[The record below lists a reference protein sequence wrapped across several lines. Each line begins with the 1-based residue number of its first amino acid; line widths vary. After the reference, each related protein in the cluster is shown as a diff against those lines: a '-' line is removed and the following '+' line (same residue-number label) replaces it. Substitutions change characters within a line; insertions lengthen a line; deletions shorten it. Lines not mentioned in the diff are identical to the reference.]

1 MKTPIKVPTLSE
13 SISEVTVIQWFK
25 QQGDAVKADDPDDP
39 ILELE
44 TDKANME
51 VTAPVSGVLSEIVA
65 KADSSV
71 NADAVLGYIDESGAA
86 AMPAKTD
93 PVKTDPIKDEA
104 SPTASPPPPPPI
116 PSVEGKP
123 LSPAAGKLARE
134 HEIDPVTISGTG
146 KDGRVLKSDVVAA
159 AAPSKTP
166 STPPAAPKPTPT
178 PEPKPT
184 PEPMPT
190 PKPPQPVGAREE
202 RVAMTK
208 LRRVIARRLKDAQNT
223 AASLTTFNEAD
234 MSAVIALRK
243 EYQERFQER
252 YDVRLG
258 FMGFFVRA
266 AIAALRDIPALN
278 AKIDGDDIVY
288 RDYYNISVAVATD
301 SGLVTPVLREAQD
314 MSLAQI
320 ETTIGTLAKRAREG
334 SLQLAELQDGTFTIT
349 NGGLYG
355 SMLSTPIL
363 NMPQS
368 GILGMHSIQ
377 QRPVARNG
385 EIVIRPMMY
394 LALSYDHRI
403 VDGREAV
410 TFLVRVKENIEDP
423 QRLLLDI

>member
-1 MKTPIKVPTLSE
+1 
-13 SISEVTVIQWFK
+13 
-25 QQGDAVKADDPDDP
+25 
-39 ILELE
+39 
-44 TDKANME
+44 
-51 VTAPVSGVLSEIVA
+51 
-65 KADSSV
+65 
-71 NADAVLGYIDESGAA
+71 
-86 AMPAKTD
+86 
-93 PVKTDPIKDEA
+93 
-104 SPTASPPPPPPI
+104 
-116 PSVEGKP
+116 
-123 LSPAAGKLARE
+123 
-134 HEIDPVTISGTG
+134 
-146 KDGRVLKSDVVAA
+146 
-159 AAPSKTP
+159 
-166 STPPAAPKPTPT
+166 
-178 PEPKPT
+178 
-184 PEPMPT
+184 MPT

>member
-25 QQGDAVKADDPDDP
+25 KPGDAVKADDPDDP

-65 KADSSV
+65 KADASV
-71 NADAVLGYIDESGAA
+71 NADAILGYIDEGGTAA
-86 AMPAKTD
+86 APTKTEPAKEDAPAAAT
-93 PVKTDPIKDEA
+93 PPTEPAPAPAPADE
-104 SPTASPPPPPPI
+104 S
-116 PSVEGKP
+116 KP
-123 LSPAAGKLARE
+123 LSPAAEKLARE
-134 HEIDPVTISGTG
+134 RKIDPAGITGTG
-146 KDGRVLKSDVVAA
+146 KDGRITKGDVLAA
-159 AAPSKTP
+159 AESPKTSP
-166 STPPAAPKPTPT
+166 TPPAPPASTSPASSATPPAPPRPA
-178 PEPKPT
+178 
-184 PEPMPT
+184 
-190 PKPPQPVGAREE
+190 GAREE

-252 YDVRLG
+252 YGVRLG

-301 SGLVTPVLREAQD
+301 SGLVTPVLHEAQE

-320 ETTIGTLAKRAREG
+320 ETSIGTLAKRARDG
-334 SLQLAELQDGTFTIT
+334 ALQLAELQDGTFTIT

-385 EIVIRPMMY
+385 EVVIRPMMY

-410 TFLVRVKENIEDP
+410 TFLVRIKENIEDP
-423 QRLLLDI
+423 QRMLLDI

>member
-25 QQGDAVKADDPDDP
+25 KPGDAVKADDPDDP
-39 ILELE
+39 VLELE

-71 NADAVLGYIDESGAA
+71 NADAILGYIDESGAA
-86 AMPAKTD
+86 AAPAKTK
-93 PVKTDPIKDEA
+93 PAEKDA
-104 SPTASPPPPPPI
+104 PAAPKSPPPSPAPVPPPAADESR
-116 PSVEGKP
+116 PP
-123 LSPAAGKLARE
+123 SPAAGKLARE
-134 HEIDPVTISGTG
+134 NQIDPATIAGTG
-146 KDGRVLKSDVVAA
+146 KDGRVTKGDVLATMSQ
-159 AAPSKTP
+159 PKTSPTPPTP
-166 STPPAAPKPTPT
+166 STSPAAPAPASP
-178 PEPKPT
+178 PPA
-184 PEPMPT
+184 
-190 PKPPQPVGAREE
+190 PQPAGAREE

-208 LRRVIARRLKDAQNT
+208 LRKVIARRLKDAQNT

-252 YDVRLG
+252 YGVRLG

-301 SGLVTPVLREAQD
+301 SGLVTPVLREAQE

-320 ETTIGTLAKRAREG
+320 ESSIGTLAKRAREG
-334 SLQLAELQDGTFTIT
+334 SLQITELQEGTFTIT

-423 QRLLLDI
+423 RRLLLDI

>member
-25 QQGDAVKADDPDDP
+25 KPGDAVKADNPDDP
-39 ILELE
+39 VLELE

-71 NADAVLGYIDESGAA
+71 SADAILGYIDESGAA
-86 AMPAKTD
+86 AAPTKTESAKED
-93 PVKTDPIKDEA
+93 A
-104 SPTASPPPPPPI
+104 PTAPPPPPAPA
-116 PSVEGKP
+116 PSPTPADKSKP
-123 LSPAAGKLARE
+123 PSPAAGKLARE
-134 HEIDPVTISGTG
+134 NQIDPATISGTG
-146 KDGRVLKSDVVAA
+146 KDGRVTKGDVLATMA
-159 AAPSKTP
+159 LPKTP
-166 STPPAAPKPTPT
+166 STPPDDPAPASLSPA
-178 PEPKPT
+178 
-184 PEPMPT
+184 
-190 PKPPQPVGAREE
+190 PQPVGAREE

-208 LRRVIARRLKDAQNT
+208 LRKVIARRLKDAQNT

-252 YDVRLG
+252 YGVRLG

-288 RDYYNISVAVATD
+288 RDHYNISVAVATD

-320 ETTIGTLAKRAREG
+320 EASIGALAKRAREG
-334 SLQLAELQDGTFTIT
+334 SLQITELQEGTFTIT

-385 EIVIRPMMY
+385 EVVIRPMMY

>member
-1 MKTPIKVPTLSE
+1 MKTPIKVPALSE

-25 QQGDAVKADDPDDP
+25 KPGDAVKADDPDDP

-71 NADAVLGYIDESGAA
+71 NADAILGYIDEGGTAA
-86 AMPAKTD
+86 AATKTEPAKED
-93 PVKTDPIKDEA
+93 APA
-104 SPTASPPPPPPI
+104 PTTPPPPAPTPA
-116 PSVEGKP
+116 PTPMDESKP
-123 LSPAAGKLARE
+123 FSPAAGKLARE
-134 HEIDPVTISGTG
+134 HAINPAGITGTG
-146 KDGRVLKSDVVAA
+146 KDGRITKSDVLAA
-159 AAPSKTP
+159 ATPPKTP
-166 STPPAAPKPTPT
+166 SAPPPSPVPEPLPPTPR
-178 PEPKPT
+178 
-184 PEPMPT
+184 
-190 PKPPQPVGAREE
+190 QPAGAREE

-252 YDVRLG
+252 YGVRLG

-278 AKIDGDDIVY
+278 AKIDGEDIVY

-301 SGLVTPVLREAQD
+301 SGLVTPVLHETQE
-314 MSLAQI
+314 MSLARI
-320 ETTIGTLAKRAREG
+320 ETSIGTLAKRAREG
-334 SLQLAELQDGTFTIT
+334 SLQLAELQNGTFTIT

>member
-1 MKTPIKVPTLSE
+1 MKTPIKVPALSE

-25 QQGDAVKADDPDDP
+25 KPGDAVKADDPDDP

-71 NADAVLGYIDESGAA
+71 NADAILGYIDEGGTAA
-86 AMPAKTD
+86 VATKTEPAKED
-93 PVKTDPIKDEA
+93 APA
-104 SPTASPPPPPPI
+104 PTTPPPPAPTPA
-116 PSVEGKP
+116 PNPMDESKP
-123 LSPAAGKLARE
+123 FSPAAGKLARE
-134 HEIDPVTISGTG
+134 HAINPAGITGTG
-146 KDGRVLKSDVVAA
+146 KDGRITKSDVLAA
-159 AAPSKTP
+159 ATPPKTP
-166 STPPAAPKPTPT
+166 SAPPPSPEPLPPAPR
-178 PEPKPT
+178 
-184 PEPMPT
+184 
-190 PKPPQPVGAREE
+190 QPAGAREE

-252 YDVRLG
+252 YGVRLG

-278 AKIDGDDIVY
+278 AKIDGEDIVY

-301 SGLVTPVLREAQD
+301 SGLVTPVLHETQE
-314 MSLAQI
+314 MSLARI
-320 ETTIGTLAKRAREG
+320 ETSIGTLAKRAREG
-334 SLQLAELQDGTFTIT
+334 SLQLAELQNGTFTIT

-410 TFLVRVKENIEDP
+410 TFLVRIKENIEDP

>member
-1 MKTPIKVPTLSE
+1 
-13 SISEVTVIQWFK
+13 
-25 QQGDAVKADDPDDP
+25 
-39 ILELE
+39 
-44 TDKANME
+44 
-51 VTAPVSGVLSEIVA
+51 
-65 KADSSV
+65 
-71 NADAVLGYIDESGAA
+71 
-86 AMPAKTD
+86 
-93 PVKTDPIKDEA
+93 
-104 SPTASPPPPPPI
+104 
-116 PSVEGKP
+116 
-123 LSPAAGKLARE
+123 
-134 HEIDPVTISGTG
+134 
-146 KDGRVLKSDVVAA
+146 
-159 AAPSKTP
+159 
-166 STPPAAPKPTPT
+166 
-178 PEPKPT
+178 
-184 PEPMPT
+184 
-190 PKPPQPVGAREE
+190 
-202 RVAMTK
+202 MTK

-266 AIAALRDIPALN
+266 VIAALRDIPALN

-301 SGLVTPVLREAQD
+301 AGLVTPVLREAQD

-334 SLQLAELQDGTFTIT
+334 TLQLAELQDGTFTIT

-377 QRPVARNG
+377 QRPVACNG

>member
-25 QQGDAVKADDPDDP
+25 KPGDAVKADDPDDP

-65 KADSSV
+65 KADASV
-71 NADAVLGYIDESGAA
+71 NADAILGYIDEGGTAA
-86 AMPAKTD
+86 APTKTEPAKEDAPAT
-93 PVKTDPIKDEA
+93 
-104 SPTASPPPPPPI
+104 PPPPPEPT
-116 PSVEGKP
+116 PAPTPAGGSKP

-134 HEIDPVTISGTG
+134 HEIDPVGIAGTG
-146 KDGRVLKSDVVAA
+146 KDGRITKGDVLAA
-159 AAPSKTP
+159 ATSSKTP
-166 STPPAAPKPTPT
+166 SAPPTAPASTPPA
-178 PEPKPT
+178 
-184 PEPMPT
+184 
-190 PKPPQPVGAREE
+190 PPQPAGAREE

-243 EYQERFQER
+243 EYQERFKER
-252 YDVRLG
+252 YGVRLG

-266 AIAALRDIPALN
+266 AVAALRDIPALN
-278 AKIDGDDIVY
+278 AKIDGEDIVY

-301 SGLVTPVLREAQD
+301 SGLVTPVLREAQE

-320 ETTIGTLAKRAREG
+320 ETSIGTLAKRAREG
-334 SLQLAELQDGTFTIT
+334 SLQLGELQDGTFTIT

-385 EIVIRPMMY
+385 EVVIRPMMY

>member
-1 MKTPIKVPTLSE
+1 MKTPIKVPALSE

-25 QQGDAVKADDPDDP
+25 KPGDAVKADDPDDP

-71 NADAVLGYIDESGAA
+71 NADAILGYIDEGGTAA
-86 AMPAKTD
+86 AATKTEPAKED
-93 PVKTDPIKDEA
+93 APA
-104 SPTASPPPPPPI
+104 PTTPPPPAPTPA
-116 PSVEGKP
+116 PNPMDESKP
-123 LSPAAGKLARE
+123 FSPAAGKLARE
-134 HEIDPVTISGTG
+134 HAINPAGITGTG
-146 KDGRVLKSDVVAA
+146 KDGRITKSDVLAA
-159 AAPSKTP
+159 ATPPKTP
-166 STPPAAPKPTPT
+166 SAPPPSPVPEPLPPTPR
-178 PEPKPT
+178 
-184 PEPMPT
+184 
-190 PKPPQPVGAREE
+190 QPAGAREE

-252 YDVRLG
+252 YGVRLG

-278 AKIDGDDIVY
+278 AKIDGEDIVY

-301 SGLVTPVLREAQD
+301 SGLVTPVLHETQE
-314 MSLAQI
+314 MSLARI
-320 ETTIGTLAKRAREG
+320 ETSIGTLAKRAREG
-334 SLQLAELQDGTFTIT
+334 SLQLAELQNGTFTIT

>member
-25 QQGDAVKADDPDDP
+25 KPGDAVKADDPDDP

-51 VTAPVSGVLSEIVA
+51 VTAPVSGVLSEIVT
-65 KADSSV
+65 KADASV
-71 NADAVLGYIDESGAA
+71 NADAILGYIDESGTAA
-86 AMPAKTD
+86 APTKTEPAKED
-93 PVKTDPIKDEA
+93 APA
-104 SPTASPPPPPPI
+104 APTTPPPPEPTPA
-116 PSVEGKP
+116 PTPAGGSKP

-134 HEIDPVTISGTG
+134 HAIDPAGITGTG
-146 KDGRVLKSDVVAA
+146 KDGRVTKSDVLAA
-159 AAPSKTP
+159 ATSSKTP
-166 STPPAAPKPTPT
+166 STPPAAPASTP
-178 PEPKPT
+178 PA
-184 PEPMPT
+184 
-190 PKPPQPVGAREE
+190 PPQPVGVREE

-243 EYQERFQER
+243 EYRERFQER
-252 YDVRLG
+252 YGVRLG

-266 AIAALRDIPALN
+266 AVAALRDIPALN

-301 SGLVTPVLREAQD
+301 SGLVTPVLREAQE

-320 ETTIGTLAKRAREG
+320 ETSIGTLAKRAREG

-385 EIVIRPMMY
+385 EVVIRPMMY

-410 TFLVRVKENIEDP
+410 TFLVRIKENIEDP

>member
-25 QQGDAVKADDPDDP
+25 KPGDAVKADDPDDP

-65 KADSSV
+65 KADASV
-71 NADAVLGYIDESGAA
+71 NADAILGYIDEGGTAA
-86 AMPAKTD
+86 APTKTESAKEDAPA
-93 PVKTDPIKDEA
+93 A
-104 SPTASPPPPPPI
+104 ASPPAASASAPTPAD
-116 PSVEGKP
+116 EGRP
-123 LSPAAGKLARE
+123 LSPAAEKLARE
-134 HEIDPVTISGTG
+134 HKIDPAGITGTG
-146 KDGRVLKSDVVAA
+146 KDGRITKSDVLAA
-159 AAPSKTP
+159 AASPQASPTP
-166 STPPAAPKPTPT
+166 PAPAASTTPAPRASTPPPPAPT
-178 PEPKPT
+178 
-184 PEPMPT
+184 
-190 PKPPQPVGAREE
+190 QPAGAREE

-243 EYQERFQER
+243 EYQDRFQER
-252 YDVRLG
+252 YGVRLG

-288 RDYYNISVAVATD
+288 RNYYNISVAVATEA
-301 SGLVTPVLREAQD
+301 GLVTPVLHEAQE

-320 ETTIGTLAKRAREG
+320 ETSIGALAKRAREG

-385 EIVIRPMMY
+385 EVVIRPMMY

-410 TFLVRVKENIEDP
+410 TFLVRIKENIEDP

>member
-1 MKTPIKVPTLSE
+1 
-13 SISEVTVIQWFK
+13 
-25 QQGDAVKADDPDDP
+25 
-39 ILELE
+39 
-44 TDKANME
+44 
-51 VTAPVSGVLSEIVA
+51 
-65 KADSSV
+65 
-71 NADAVLGYIDESGAA
+71 
-86 AMPAKTD
+86 
-93 PVKTDPIKDEA
+93 
-104 SPTASPPPPPPI
+104 
-116 PSVEGKP
+116 
-123 LSPAAGKLARE
+123 
-134 HEIDPVTISGTG
+134 
-146 KDGRVLKSDVVAA
+146 
-159 AAPSKTP
+159 
-166 STPPAAPKPTPT
+166 
-178 PEPKPT
+178 
-184 PEPMPT
+184 
-190 PKPPQPVGAREE
+190 
-202 RVAMTK
+202 MTK
-208 LRRVIARRLKDAQNT
+208 LRKVSARRLKDAQNT

-243 EYQERFQER
+243 EYQDRFQER
-252 YDVRLG
+252 YGVRLG

-301 SGLVTPVLREAQD
+301 SGLVTPVLREAQE

-320 ETTIGTLAKRAREG
+320 EASIGTLAKRAREG
-334 SLQLAELQDGTFTIT
+334 SLQITELQEGTFTIT

-385 EIVIRPMMY
+385 EVVIRPMMY